1 MDVVVVETGDDI
13 FLESFGFVCF
23 DDLNDILLSEDL
35 TKPAAGGSL
44 VLVFDSL
51 VTFAGL
57 SWDISDATVTSRSF
71 STGSLNLM

>member
-1 MDVVVVETGDDI
+1 MLVETGDDI

-57 SWDISDATVTSRSF
+57 S
-71 STGSLNLM
+71 